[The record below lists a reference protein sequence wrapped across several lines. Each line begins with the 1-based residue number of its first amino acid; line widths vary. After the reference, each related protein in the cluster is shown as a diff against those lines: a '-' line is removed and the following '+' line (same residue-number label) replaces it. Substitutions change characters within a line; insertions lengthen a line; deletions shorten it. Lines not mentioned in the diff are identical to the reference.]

1 MSFWD
6 IIWFIVISFAFIA
19 YLMVLFSILGDLFRD
34 KETSGFAKAVWVIA
48 LIVFP
53 FLSAF
58 IYIVTRGRSMAERSV
73 QEAVVNK
80 QRTDAYIRDVA
91 ASTAPSPSEQIEKAQ
106 HLLDAGTITRPEYD
120 RLKQKALA

>member
-34 KETSGFAKAVWVIA
+34 RETSGFAKAVWVIA

-58 IYIVTRGRSMAERSV
+58 IYVVARGRSMAERSA
-73 QEAVVNK
+73 QEAVVAK
-80 QRTDAYIRDVA
+80 QQTDAYIREVSGA
-91 ASTAPSPSEQIEKAQ
+91 ASPADQIAKAQ
-106 HLLDAGTITRPEYD
+106 SMLESGTIT
-120 RLKQKALA
+120 